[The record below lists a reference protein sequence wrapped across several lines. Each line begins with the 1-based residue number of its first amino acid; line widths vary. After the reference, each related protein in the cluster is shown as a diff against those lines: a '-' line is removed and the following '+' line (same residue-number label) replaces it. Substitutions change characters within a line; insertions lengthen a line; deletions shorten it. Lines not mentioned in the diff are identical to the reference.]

1 MSVSLGHILQIF
13 AGKIEVDKPAWSALI
28 KLMMTYPIE
37 CEFTELINHVQH
49 HTCGSYCLHKKKT
62 SHSDR
67 DDGDDIPDGAPAEDH
82 PMECKFGFPQP
93 E

>member
-1 MSVSLGHILQIF
+1 MEH
-13 AGKIEVDKPAWSALI
+13 D
-28 KLMMTYPIE
+28 
-37 CEFTELINHVQH
+37 FTELINHVQH
-49 HTCGSYCLHKKKT
+49 HTYRSYCLRKKKT

-82 PMECKFGFPQP
+82 PMECKFSFPQS